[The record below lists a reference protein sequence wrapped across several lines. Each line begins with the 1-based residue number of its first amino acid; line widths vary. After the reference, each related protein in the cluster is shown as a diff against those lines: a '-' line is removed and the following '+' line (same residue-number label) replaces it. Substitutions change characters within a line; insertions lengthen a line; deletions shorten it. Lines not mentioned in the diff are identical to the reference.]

1 MRTYSPAGRELTQV
15 RLADELTVTTF
26 DTPWSIGEA
35 QYLYDEIFTHD
46 DYLGQLLPLRPG
58 SVVIDAGA
66 NIGLFSLRVARS
78 CPNAR
83 VFSFEPVPD
92 VCALLRRNLSDA
104 GFADAQ
110 VHQVA
115 LGARTGSAA
124 LTYFR
129 QLSANST
136 AHPEEKPTEWTASM
150 RALEPERADEILA
163 TEQVEVDVARL
174 SDLWPADAP
183 TIDLLKIDVEGAE
196 LDVLHGIDNRHWPTI
211 ARIVAEVQDVGGRL
225 DEVLELLHR
234 RGFVTDVRQPAM
246 MSPEMGC
253 RIVTAR
259 RAQRGEPGVAH

>member
-1 MRTYSPAGRELTQV
+1 MRTHSLADRELTQV
-15 RLADELTVTTF
+15 RLTDELTVTTF
-26 DTPWSIGEA
+26 DTPWSVGEA
-35 QYLYDEIFTHD
+35 RYLYDEIFTHD
-46 DYLGQLLPLRPG
+46 DYLGQLPPLRPG

-66 NIGLFSLRVARS
+66 NIGLFSLRVAQS

-83 VFSFEPVPD
+83 VFAFEPVPD

-115 LGARTGSAA
+115 LGARTGSAT

-129 QLSANST
+129 QLPANST
-136 AHPEEKPTEWTASM
+136 AHPEEKPAEWTASM
-150 RALEPERADEILA
+150 RALDPDRADEILA
-163 TEQVEVDVARL
+163 TEQVKVDVARL
-174 SDLWPADAP
+174 SDVWPDGAS

-196 LDVLHGIDNRHWPTI
+196 LDVLHGIDDRHWPTV
-211 ARIVAEVQDVGGRL
+211 AHIVAEVQDVGDRL
-225 DEVLELLHR
+225 DEVLKLLDR
-234 RGFVTDVRQPAM
+234 RGFVTDVCQPAM

-259 RAQRGEPGVAH
+259 RGTHV